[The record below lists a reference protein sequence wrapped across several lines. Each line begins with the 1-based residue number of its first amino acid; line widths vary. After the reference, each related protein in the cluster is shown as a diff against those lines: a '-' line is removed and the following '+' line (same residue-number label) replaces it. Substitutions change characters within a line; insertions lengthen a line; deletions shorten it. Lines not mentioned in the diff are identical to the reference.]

1 MAPKVTLTVIVHN
14 DAHRLPRAVASLRRQ
29 TLRDVEIIIS
39 DDHSTD
45 NTPQVARELAAQDP
59 RIRFLRLPENSGG
72 CGAPRNAAIGVARAP
87 YLMFL
92 DSDDELPDNAAET
105 LLRALHDSGADFAIG
120 GVERVRTDTGRVT
133 PWHPHLFTEA
143 RTVRG
148 IRESPEFLFDH
159 LSTNKMYRRAFIDRC
174 DLRFPVGIHYED
186 QLFSAQAYCL
196 ADAFTVVP
204 DPVYRWF
211 ISPYE
216 AEGALSISN
225 QRHRIENVR
234 DRVAVARLIDTFLTE
249 HGHKGLR
256 ADKDYKFLKHDVRM
270 YAGDLPQREPGWIKQ
285 FAEEICPY
293 LNTLAPAAYARLPR
307 DQRVLLGLLRSGR
320 LDEAR
325 TAARSLGRAV
335 APREVTRG
343 AAGRVFWGDS
353 VPADPDLATELD
365 VSDLEL
371 TGRRFPRALLRHE
384 ITQVEPGPDGIL
396 DLSVRTWDPGLQ
408 LPVGPVAAMLR
419 LAAGRGLSTPFRLDV
434 VHPGLYEG
442 SVRLDLAAV
451 RMPPHGFAGT
461 RHPAL
466 TLTHRGER
474 NSGPLLAPL
483 DFPQQRD
490 SVGGHFVTV
499 EPEGRGAGRLQVVW
513 ERQGAA
519 ARIEPFLGPLRRS
532 AGPRVRRARKLWRGL
547 TKN

>member
-1 MAPKVTLTVIVHN
+1 MAPEVTLTVIVHN

-29 TLRDVEIIIS
+29 TLRNVEIIIS

-45 NTPQVARELAAQDP
+45 NTPQVAQELAAQDP

-72 CGAPRNAAIGVARAP
+72 CGAPRNAAIEVARAP

-92 DSDDELPDNAAET
+92 DSDDELPEDAART
-105 LLRALHDSGADFAIG
+105 LLDALRGSGADFAMG

-133 PWHPHLFTEA
+133 RWHPHLFGEA
-143 RTVRG
+143 RTVQG
-148 IRESPEFLFDH
+148 IGESPEFLFDH
-159 LSTNKMYRRAFIDRC
+159 LSTNKMYTKEFIDRC

-196 ADAFTVVP
+196 ARSFAVVP
-204 DPVYRWF
+204 EPVYRWF

-216 AEGALSISN
+216 AEDALSISN

-234 DRVAVARLIDTFLTE
+234 DRVGVARLIDTFLTE
-249 HGHKGLR
+249 HGQEGLR
-256 ADKDYKFLKHDVRM
+256 PDKDYKFLKHDVRM
-270 YAGDLPQREPGWIKQ
+270 YAGDLPQRDPDWIKQ
-285 FAEEICPY
+285 FADEICPY
-293 LNTLAPAAYARLPR
+293 LDTLAPAAYARLPR
-307 DQRVLLGLLRSGR
+307 DQRVVLGLLRSGR

-325 TAARSLGRAV
+325 LAARSLGRAV
-335 APREVTRG
+335 APREVTRD
-343 AAGRVFWGDS
+343 AAGRTFWGDS
-353 VPADPDLATELD
+353 VPAEPDLVSELD

-371 TGRRFPRALLRHE
+371 TTRRFSRALLRHE
-384 ITQVEPGPDGIL
+384 ITRIEPGPDGVL

-408 LPVGPVAAMLR
+408 LPVGPVAATLR
-419 LAAGRGLSTPFRLDV
+419 LAAGRGLSTSFRLDAV
-434 VHPGLYEG
+434 RPGLYEG
-442 SVRLDLAAV
+442 AVRLNLAAV

-474 NSGPLLAPL
+474 NSGPLFAPL
-483 DFPQQRD
+483 DFPRQRGP
-490 SVGGHFVTV
+490 VAGHLVTV
-499 EPEGRGAGRLQVVW
+499 EPEGRGAGRLQTVW
-513 ERQGAA
+513 ERQGTA
-519 ARIEPFLGPLRRS
+519 ARVEPLLVPLRRT
-532 AGPRVRRARKLWRGL
+532 AGPRLKRARKLWRGL